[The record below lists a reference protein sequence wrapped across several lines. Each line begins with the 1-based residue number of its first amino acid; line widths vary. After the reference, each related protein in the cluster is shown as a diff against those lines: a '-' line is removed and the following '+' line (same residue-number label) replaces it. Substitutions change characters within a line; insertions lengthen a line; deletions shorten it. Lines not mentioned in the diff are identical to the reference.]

1 MTDAQQDP
9 AAQEGQENMMAAAG
23 NPGEAPA
30 DVP

>member
-9 AAQEGQENMMAAAG
+9 AAQEGQENMMPANGDA
-23 NPGEAPA
+23 GEAPA